1 MAAKVGHVPLVSR
14 SSLTAYRRSPG
25 KPGRPRKKG
34 YVIIQKYDVARL
46 RSRLGLSQE
55 KFAEKLGVSVSSVV
69 KWETGWH
76 KPGGLSV
83 RALERLANLSRR
95 RVTKR

>member
-1 MAAKVGHVPLVSR
+1 M
-14 SSLTAYRRSPG
+14 
-25 KPGRPRKKG
+25 
-34 YVIIQKYDVARL
+34 IQKSDVARL
-46 RSRLGLSQE
+46 RSHLGLNQE

-76 KPGGLSV
+76 RPGGLSL
-83 RALERLANLSRR
+83 RSLERLRKQSRR